1 MNFMK
6 YRYLYFGISLF
17 VLIPGVISLLLF
29 GVKPSIDFTGGSLLE
44 IAVIEKEKTT
54 EFSTERIQQLVGEEY
69 DVSAVQRS
77 GENQIIMRGKPAT
90 NTQKEIA
97 LQKLY
102 LLSPV
107 EEVRFETVGPVLG
120 RELLEKT
127 FIAAGVVTVFILLYV
142 WKQFHSAKY
151 GLAAILAMFHDS
163 LILLGSFSLLG
174 KFLNV
179 EVDVLFVTALL
190 TTLSFS
196 VHDTI
201 VVFDRIRELSKKH
214 HNVPYVEILN
224 AAILETMSRSINNSM
239 TIIMMLLALV
249 LLGGATIH
257 WFAFALLIGAITGT
271 YSSTF
276 TAVPLLLVWDQGT
289 RWWKQRKRTKK
300 TI

>member
-6 YRYLYFGISLF
+6 YRYLYFGISLI
-17 VLIPGVISLLLF
+17 VLIPGILSLLLF
-29 GVKPSIDFTGGSLLE
+29 GLKPSIDFTGGSLLE
-44 IAVIEKEKTT
+44 FAVQQKEKTT
-54 EFSTERIQQLVGEEY
+54 EFSLDTVQKMVGSEY
-69 DVSAVQRS
+69 QINSVQRS
-77 GENQIIMRGKPAT
+77 GANQVIVRGKPIT
-90 NTQKEIA
+90 NAQKEAA

-102 LLSPV
+102 LVSPIQ
-107 EEVRFETVGPVLG
+107 EVRFETVGPVLG
-120 RELLEKT
+120 KELLEKT
-127 FIAAGVVTVFILLYV
+127 FVAAGVVATFILLYV
-142 WKQFHSAKY
+142 WKQFYSAKY

-174 KFLNV
+174 KFMNV

-214 HNVPYVEILN
+214 HNVPYIELLN
-224 AAILETMSRSINNSM
+224 AAVLETMSRSINNSM

-257 WFAFALLIGAITGT
+257 WFALALLIGAITGT

-289 RWWKQRKRTKK
+289 KWWKSRKRKK
-300 TI
+300 